1 MCFFKRKKINKL
13 LSLLEQVEIELLKV
27 ITYDD
32 YIRSANRFIRLA
44 NFQVKHFPFNNKLCR
59 RVNYIVYKVYPL
71 AQDLGER
78 NAIYHYVESI
88 LNIIGRT
95 DDIKFRKEL
104 YEENIANFDVMFSSY
119 PKGTKIEGF
128 LTPLQKLRVSV
139 LLYDNC
145 GGC

>member
-1 MCFFKRKKINKL
+1 MCFFRRKKINKL
-13 LSLLEQVEIELLKV
+13 LSLLKQVEIELLKV

>member
-1 MCFFKRKKINKL
+1 MCFFRRNKTKKL
-13 LSLLEQVEIELLKV
+13 LSLLEQAEIELLKV

-59 RVNYIVYKVYPL
+59 RVSYIIHKVYPL
-71 AQDLGER
+71 ARDLGER
-78 NAIYHYVESI
+78 NAIYHYVESV

-119 PKGTKIEGF
+119 PKGTKVERF

-139 LLYDNC
+139 LLYDIC